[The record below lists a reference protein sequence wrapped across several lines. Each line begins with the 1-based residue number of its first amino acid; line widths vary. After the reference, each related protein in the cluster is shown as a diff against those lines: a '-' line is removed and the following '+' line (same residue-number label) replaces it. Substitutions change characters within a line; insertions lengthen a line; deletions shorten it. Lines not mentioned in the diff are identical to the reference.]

1 VIDKFQNETFINSLI
16 RTGALEPPVTSLYHE
31 RSLSTTPQYPS
42 NLTAPIPGSQLCLGC
57 YDSSKFTG
65 DFAFIQQRRTSGG
78 WVGLLDGILVGD
90 YVVNGTKDVEVRVPR
105 LAALISQAFFDSG
118 YALAPTLSSI
128 LAAVAQTLSDSS
140 SRFPLV
146 RSPELDALFGNGQ
159 YYAMDCSAVLGL
171 PAVSL
176 QFAGKRFVIDKR
188 DMFVPIGDGRCA
200 LSWFGTDTRYNDASL
215 VLGATQIKNLY
226 VRVRMDG
233 LHVASGF
240 KHC

>member
-1 VIDKFQNETFINSLI
+1 M
-16 RTGALEPPVTSLYHE
+16 
-31 RSLSTTPQYPS
+31 
-42 NLTAPIPGSQLCLGC
+42 
-57 YDSSKFTG
+57 
-65 DFAFIQQRRTSGG
+65 
-78 WVGLLDGILVGD
+78 
-90 YVVNGTKDVEVRVPR
+90 
-105 LAALISQAFFDSG
+105 QAFFDSG
-118 YALAPTLSSI
+118 YALAPTLSPI

-200 LSWFGTDTRYNDASL
+200 LSWFGTDTRYNDAAL

-226 VRVRMDG
+226 VRAIVKCG
-233 LHVASGF
+233 GPPSHASESLGP
-240 KHC
+240 C